1 MSQALPLVLSGL
13 VSYQWGPSRAHAGLG
28 HRKTRVLAS
37 SLEVGRK
44 WLRIVPSSDSP
55 ERGWRLVVS
64 SDGKNP
70 QLGTCQWISLTPAL
84 LTTDN
89 IRISFIGFSQSSR
102 ETDDADISRPL
113 VATQLA
119 CLEIARG

>member
-1 MSQALPLVLSGL
+1 M
-13 VSYQWGPSRAHAGLG
+13 
-28 HRKTRVLAS
+28 AS
-37 SLEVGRK
+37 SPEAGRK
-44 WLRIVPSSDSP
+44 WLRIVLSSDSP

-70 QLGTCQWISLTPAL
+70 QLGTGQWIALTPAL
-84 LTTDN
+84 LTINN

-102 ETDDADISRPL
+102 ERDEADISRPL
-113 VATQLA
+113 VAIQLA